1 MADLTLSRAALAM
14 GLSEVTAR
22 RMARAGQLPVR
33 VVKGRYLIEQET
45 LERFIH
51 QAVKRFVKEQ
61 APTRAAVPA

>member
-33 VVKGRYLIEQET
+33 VVNGRYLIEQET
-45 LERFIH
+45 LDRFIH
-51 QAVKRFVKEQ
+51 QAVKRYVKAQ
-61 APTRAAVPA
+61 PTRAAAVPA